1 MKNALPSYISGGQEA
16 APWAMFLE
24 QIARLEPAPWQV
36 VGMARYVAPLASCD
50 DATFGLFLPD

>member
-1 MKNALPSYISGGQEA
+1 MNNAPPSYISGGREA
-16 APWAMFLE
+16 APSAMFLE
-24 QIARLEPAPWQV
+24 QIALGAAPWQA